1 MRTLLGVALK
11 CVLRENFR
19 MKKLDNTLRDPRIL
33 RCLQYF
39 EAVARHGSVVAAAQE
54 ASVSPSAVSH
64 QLRTLSTF
72 LGEELLVKSGR
83 GIKLTETGRKLYQEI
98 SIIFSSVSD
107 VLEGVVG
114 KKKEVLRVAVCS
126 SFGPSWL
133 AEKISHF
140 QDANPEIDL
149 ELRLYAQDPYQTEN
163 VADVIVTASPTS
175 LGFESID
182 LFEECLVA
190 VASPQFSKKHNES
203 QVRLITTDVPPSPVG
218 SDWQSFLSKC
228 SIKYALPP
236 EHTFLRCTHYVLALA
251 LAKADMGAALIPN
264 FLAEAAIMNGEVVKL
279 SDNSM
284 PSGRTYRV
292 CYKVSRAKDLELKK
306 FTTWLKKEAA
316 LDEKTK

>member
-1 MRTLLGVALK
+1 M
-11 CVLRENFR
+11 
-19 MKKLDNTLRDPRIL
+19 

-98 SIIFSSVSD
+98 SIIFSNVSD
-107 VLEGVVG
+107 ILDNVVG
-114 KKKEVLRVAVCS
+114 KKKEVLRIAVCS

-133 AEKISHF
+133 AEKISRF
-140 QDANPEIDL
+140 QESNPEIDL

-163 VADVIVTASPTS
+163 VADIIVTASPTS

-182 LFEECLVA
+182 LFEEHLVA
-190 VASPQFSKKHNES
+190 VASPQFSMNRGDVQK
-203 QVRLITTDVPPSPVG
+203 QLITTDVPPSPVG
-218 SDWQSFLSKC
+218 SDWRTFLPISNINYVLK
-228 SIKYALPP
+228 S
-236 EHTFLRCTHYVLALA
+236 ENVFLRCTHYVLALA
-251 LAKADMGAALIPN
+251 LAKAGMGAALVPN
-264 FLAEAAIMNGEVVKL
+264 FLAEAPIKNGEVVKL
-279 SDNSM
+279 DDTSM

-306 FTTWLKKEAA
+306 FVLWLKKEAA
-316 LDEKTK
+316 LAGTLN